1 MEIDDQINY
10 KWFWEEPGSLDAL
23 VLVIT
28 FWEFRGR
35 IPEDDAFLNNTDQFI
50 FTLGLD
56 YYNIDT
62 TTNEDIINKYSFN
75 KESDKSKRILFDNKT
90 KGYLNTNNDNLEL
103 QLSIN
108 SKEIS

>member
-62 TTNEDIINKYSFN
+62 TTNEDIINKYSF
-75 KESDKSKRILFDNKT
+75 L
-90 KGYLNTNNDNLEL
+90 LV
-103 QLSIN
+103 
-108 SKEIS
+108 